1 VSTTVIVALHV
12 ELLPEASV
20 AVIVTVFAPM
30 AAIEPAAGDWVTV
43 TTQASLVT
51 TPAVRSGIRAE
62 QALSTLS
69 VCDEAQLV
77 MLGAVVSTTV
87 KVVVQVELL
96 PAASVTVIVT
106 VVTPRLAALPA
117 SGDCVT
123 VKDGLQLSLASTPP
137 VKSGSGAAQPAPA
150 STVCAA
156 AQAVIAGAVVSL
168 TVKVTVCVVELPLP
182 SAAVMTTEVTPRPT
196 AAPAKGDCVTVTGVQ
211 LSVATT

>member
-1 VSTTVIVALHV
+1 MSLVSTLLVRSGNRAVHEAPADKVWDAAQAVMAGAVVSTTVIVAL
-12 ELLPEASV
+12 
-20 AVIVTVFAPM
+20 
-30 AAIEPAAGDWVTV
+30 
-43 TTQASLVT
+43 
-51 TPAVRSGIRAE
+51 
-62 QALSTLS
+62 
-69 VCDEAQLV
+69 
-77 MLGAVVSTTV
+77 
-87 KVVVQVELL
+87 QVELL

-106 VVTPRLAALPA
+106 VVTPRLATLPA
-117 SGDCVT
+117 SGDCVI